1 MFVSLLEKQKQN
13 SRKRTVVEIL
23 LAFGSGLIG
32 GLVGVLIGVILVGGR

>member
-1 MFVSLLEKQKQN
+1 M
-13 SRKRTVVEIL
+13 TIEIL

>member
-1 MFVSLLEKQKQN
+1 MSLLF
-13 SRKRTVVEIL
+13 SGIGGDMTIEIL